1 MPSLK
6 EVRNKIVSVR
16 NMQKITKAMKVVSAA
31 KLRKAQQRIVQ
42 MRPYAHKLQE
52 LLSHLSGSMEGSD
65 AGRFFDNRPV
75 KRVLV
80 VAITSDSGLAGSFNG
95 VILKDSVR
103 MITKVYSE
111 QHSTKN
117 VDVLAVGKKSTA
129 FFKKNNYNV
138 IQEHTSLFKNLDYDA
153 AEEIANFVIQLF
165 LDKKYDAIDVV
176 YNRFKNAVVYIPT
189 VERFLPIPVESHD
202 AVAEDHKNESKH
214 YTADYIFEPSQ
225 EEIMGRLINQSLR
238 VNFFRALLESNTAEH
253 GARMTA
259 MDKASENAEELL
271 NQYKLAYNK
280 ARQATITKEILEI
293 VGGAAALGG

>member
-259 MDKASENAEELL
+259 MDKASA
-271 NQYKLAYNK
+271 
-280 ARQATITKEILEI
+280 
-293 VGGAAALGG
+293 